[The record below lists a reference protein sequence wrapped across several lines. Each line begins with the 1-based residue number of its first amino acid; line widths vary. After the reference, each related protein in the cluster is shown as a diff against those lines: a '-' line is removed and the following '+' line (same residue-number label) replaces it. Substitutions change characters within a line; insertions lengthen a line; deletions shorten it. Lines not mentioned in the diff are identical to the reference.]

1 VSESRAPNGIVP
13 PAVEEVL
20 DFVEAS
26 SGLLRAER
34 LDESLSSGWAI
45 RHAEWTGLL
54 ILNAGGW
61 MLMVR
66 DSERNDGVLD
76 LAEIVP
82 WLRTNPTTSP

>member
-1 VSESRAPNGIVP
+1 MSESRAPNGIVP

-26 SGLLRAER
+26 SGLLRAEC
-34 LDESLSSGWAI
+34 LDESLSDGWKI
-45 RHAEWTGLL
+45 CHAEWTGLL
-54 ILNAGGW
+54 IPNAGGW

-66 DSERNDGVLD
+66 DSKRNDGVLH

-82 WLRTNPTTSP
+82 WLRTNPTVSP